1 MDVKMLERAAPVAQ
15 VKPFHHRHIKEPVAQ
30 GVTMGFFAQHGKFS
44 EGGGKKF
51 SVAEQGIYA
60 CALIDCEAT
69 QGKSFD
75 DPNVLEPNFRWVFET
90 TEVGDDD
97 GQPFRFIQ
105 YTKTYYGNEK
115 AKLTILLDGMVGRM
129 TNAQFADLD
138 IEALKAKP
146 WQVVVGTRQKMNGE
160 LTNVIETV
168 KPVKVATTKPLKKA
182 SEVITDP
189 FGED

>member
-1 MDVKMLERAAPVAQ
+1 
-15 VKPFHHRHIKEPVAQ
+15 
-30 GVTMGFFAQHGKFS
+30 MGFFAQHGKYS
-44 EGGGKKF
+44 EGSGKKF
-51 SVAEQGIYA
+51 SVAEQGIYI
-60 CALIDCEAT
+60 CALIDCEAV

-75 DPNVLEPNFRWVFET
+75 DPNVLEPNFKWVFET

-129 TNAQFADLD
+129 TNAQFAALD
-138 IEALKAKP
+138 IEALKGKS

-168 KPVKVATTKPLKKA
+168 KPVKVAVTKPLKKA
-182 SEVITDP
+182 VVVADDIADP

>member
-1 MDVKMLERAAPVAQ
+1 
-15 VKPFHHRHIKEPVAQ
+15 
-30 GVTMGFFAQHGKFS
+30 MGFFAQHTTFS
-44 EGGGKKF
+44 EGSGKKF
-51 SVAEQGIYA
+51 STAEAGIYA
-60 CALIDCEAT
+60 CALIDVEAV
-69 QGKSFD
+69 QSKSFD
-75 DPNVLEPNFRWVFET
+75 DPNVLEPNLKWVFET

-129 TNAQFADLD
+129 TLDAYRNLDLL
-138 IEALKAKP
+138 ALKAKP

-168 KPVKVATTKPLKKA
+168 KPVKVAATKPLKKA
-182 SEVITDP
+182 VVVVDDIADP
-189 FGED
+189 FDD

>member
-1 MDVKMLERAAPVAQ
+1 
-15 VKPFHHRHIKEPVAQ
+15 
-30 GVTMGFFAQHGKFS
+30 
-44 EGGGKKF
+44 
-51 SVAEQGIYA
+51 
-60 CALIDCEAT
+60 
-69 QGKSFD
+69 
-75 DPNVLEPNFRWVFET
+75 
-90 TEVGDDD
+90 
-97 GQPFRFIQ
+97 
-105 YTKTYYGNEK
+105 
-115 AKLTILLDGMVGRM
+115 M

>member
-1 MDVKMLERAAPVAQ
+1 
-15 VKPFHHRHIKEPVAQ
+15 
-30 GVTMGFFAQHGKFS
+30 MGFFAQHGKFS
-44 EGGGKKF
+44 EGSGKKY
-51 SVAEQGIYA
+51 SVAEQGIYI
-60 CALIDCEAT
+60 CALIDCEAV

-75 DPNVLEPNFRWVFET
+75 DPNVLEPNFKWVFES

-97 GQPFRFIQ
+97 GQPFRFIA

-129 TNAQFADLD
+129 TSQQFQELD
-138 IEALKAKP
+138 MEALKAKS

-168 KPVKVATTKPLKKA
+168 KPVKVATTKPLRK
-182 SEVITDP
+182 VTPQPVDDIVDP
-189 FGED
+189 FEGE